1 MDSPSFYF
9 GMALLAFL
17 SLTPFTRLLHSRPL
31 TYLLAALWFAW
42 LGFTDLLLTFLVP
55 LKLVAPTLVY
65 HASSKL
71 AFTVWA
77 YIQFIFTHCNGAE
90 IEVSGDNLPPLESA
104 VVIANHISWTDFYMI
119 QKLAYD
125 SGMLGRCRYFAKQ
138 QLRWV
143 PFLGWALWAMGF
155 PLLSRNWQKDQ
166 KQLDRMFDGIVEK
179 GWPTCTFP
187 PSHVILDRKSVV

>member
-1 MDSPSFYF
+1 MMDSLTLYV
-9 GMALLAFL
+9 GMGLLTLL
-17 SLTPFTRLLHSRPL
+17 SLTPYTRLVHSRL
-31 TYLLAALWFAW
+31 ISYLLLLLWIAW
-42 LGFTDLLLTFLVP
+42 LGFTDLLLTLLVP

-71 AFTVWA
+71 AFAVWSS
-77 YIQFIFTHCNGAE
+77 IQFIFTHCNGAE
-90 IEVSGDNLPPLESA
+90 IEVSGDQLPPLESA
-104 VVIANHISWTDFYMI
+104 IVIANHVSWTDFYMI

-125 SGMLGRCRYFAKQ
+125 SSMLGRCRYFAKQ

-166 KQLDRMFDGIVEK
+166 KQLDRMFDGVVRR
-179 GWPTCTFP
+179 GWPTCKF
-187 PSHVILDRKSVV
+187 SCAIKLR